1 MYLLLMLGL
10 LLPQQSDAEKQVH
23 QQVTEFAKSFYT
35 SFENGDS
42 EKLFSMS
49 MSHWYHDG
57 QSIISTSDVLRSEL
71 RKFVEQRDTKNGKR
85 VPEVKMVSS
94 YGVMKARMTTKD
106 RELLEQ
112 VVKDDDYLA
121 LVMLKPAVGVARK
134 SDNVV
139 LLVRIKDGKASAI
152 GVKHTQ

>member
-1 MYLLLMLGL
+1 M
-10 LLPQQSDAEKQVH
+10 
-23 QQVTEFAKSFYT
+23 
-35 SFENGDS
+35 
-42 EKLFSMS
+42 
-49 MSHWYHDG
+49 
-57 QSIISTSDVLRSEL
+57 
-71 RKFVEQRDTKNGKR
+71 
-85 VPEVKMVSS
+85 KMVSS

-121 LVMLKPAVGVARK
+121 LVMLKPAVGVAQK